1 MNLTPEMMYWLTRC
15 DNICTVGFNLSILF
29 GIGTAFATMA
39 LFIEIDSVKI
49 FHKMIFVFF
58 LLLFFSSIAICVF
71 VPTTK
76 EMAAI
81 YVVPKIANN
90 ETVKDLG
97 EGIVTLAREWIQELR
112 PNKTKGGAK

>member
-15 DNICTVGFNLSILF
+15 DSICTAGFTFSVLF
-29 GIGTAFATMA
+29 GIGAVFSTMF
-39 LFIEIDSVKI
+39 LFIEIESVK
-49 FHKMIFVFF
+49 FFNKMICVFF
-58 LLLFFSSIAICVF
+58 LLLFFISVATCVF
-71 VPTTK
+71 VPTTR

-81 YVVPKIANN
+81 YVVPKIANS

>member
-1 MNLTPEMMYWLTRC
+1 MN
-15 DNICTVGFNLSILF
+15 I
-29 GIGTAFATMA
+29 
-39 LFIEIDSVKI
+39 FIEIDSVKF
-49 FHKMIFVFF
+49 FHKMICVFF

-71 VPTTK
+71 VPTTR

-81 YVVPKIANN
+81 YVVPKIANS

-112 PNKTKGGAK
+112 PNKQNGGQK

>member
-15 DNICTVGFNLSILF
+15 DNICTAATILSVLF
-29 GIGTAFATMA
+29 GIGAVMLK
-39 LFIEIDSVKI
+39 LFFFVETESVEF
-49 FHKMIFVFF
+49 FHKILCVIAI
-58 LLLFFSSIAICVF
+58 LLFFISAATCVF

-81 YVVPKIANN
+81 YVVPKIANS

-97 EGIVTLAREWIQELR
+97 DGVVTLAREWIQELR
-112 PNKTKGGAK
+112 PNKQNGGAR

>member
-1 MNLTPEMMYWLTRC
+1 MMYWLTRC
-15 DNICTVGFNLSILF
+15 DSICKAGAIFSILF
-29 GIGTAFATMA
+29 GIGSVYSTIF
-39 LFIEIDSVKI
+39 LFVEIESVKFFNKI
-49 FHKMIFVFF
+49 ICVFF
-58 LLLFFSSIAICVF
+58 LLLFLISAATCVF
-71 VPTTK
+71 VPTTR

-81 YVVPKIANN
+81 YVVPKIANS